1 MSAGEPRAQA
11 PTQALGLKSVLR
23 LLVALRFRLASRRL
37 APRGALLGATFSALL
52 ALTLALAA
60 GWGSYR
66 LFAGPLARGG
76 PIWLDFGLALFSFLL
91 GLFWLLWPVVAAQI
105 DEAYELSRYFV
116 YPVRPRTLYLAQTLI
131 ALVEPATLLFA
142 APLVGMVIGL
152 GAARGLPLAPGLLL
166 LLGYTLLC
174 LAGGRLLAN
183 LLLGVLSSRRSGE
196 LLLGAV
202 LALLLLSFLLPPVDA
217 SWLTR
222 RLGGFGANPADL
234 RLLSRATL
242 SMRQTPF
249 GWLAVGLDAV
259 RYGAALS
266 AFVALAK
273 LLALA
278 ALCWF
283 FGLRALER
291 FYRGGGARFWQR
303 GRQRGSQAQPTPQ
316 AATKPVH
323 AAPPAHTAPTHERDA
338 SPRPL
343 RALLAKEVR
352 LLAANPKA
360 RLLFFM
366 PFFLLILLKIVGA
379 PSLLAYLLG
388 PSWAASLL
396 TLVAL
401 YLLSVLAG
409 QFLVNGLGYEGAG
422 LWQHFLGPQ
431 PPWRWLVARNA
442 AQALFATLQ
451 LLGVATLIFAGLPG
465 ASFKGLLLPLC
476 AFALLLGLA
485 LGAGNLLSLLYPKRF
500 TASLARRD
508 RPAAASFLFMLVA
521 LGAGSAT
528 VYGLRLLAIYSGGDA
543 PILALP
549 VIGIFLYLASLP
561 TALGLQRQRKHQLL
575 EAIARRDA

>member
-1 MSAGEPRAQA
+1 MTAAQGPR
-11 PTQALGLKSVLR
+11 QALGLKTVLR

-37 APRGALLGATFSALL
+37 APCGAALGAGFSLLL
-52 ALTLALAA
+52 ALAVALAA
-60 GWGSYR
+60 SWGSYW

-76 PIWLDFGLALFSFLL
+76 TIWIDFGLALFSFLL

-116 YPVRPRTLYLAQTLI
+116 YPVRPRTLYLAQTII
-131 ALVEPATLLFA
+131 ALVEPATLLFV
-142 APLVGMVIGL
+142 APLVGMVVGL
-152 GAARGLPLAPGLLL
+152 GATRNLPLAPGLMLL
-166 LLGYTLLC
+166 IGYTLVC

-234 RLLSRATL
+234 RILARATL
-242 SMRQTPF
+242 SMRQTPL
-249 GWLAVGLDAV
+249 GWLAVGLDALGH
-259 RYGAALS
+259 GAALT
-266 AFVALAK
+266 ALVALAK
-273 LLALA
+273 MLALA
-278 ALCWF
+278 VLSWL

-291 FYRGGGARFWQR
+291 FYRGGGARFWR
-303 GRQRGSQAQPTPQ
+303 RRRQRPPTPE
-316 AATKPVH
+316 
-323 AAPPAHTAPTHERDA
+323 PPALTVTAPTHETGLA
-338 SPRPL
+338 PRPL
-343 RALLAKEVR
+343 RALLAKEMR

-396 TLVAL
+396 TIVAL

-431 PPWRWLVARNA
+431 PPWRWFVARNA

-451 LLGVATLIFAGLPG
+451 LVGVAILIFAGLPG
-465 ASFKGLLLPLC
+465 ASFDGLLLPLC

-508 RPAAASFLFMLVA
+508 RPAAASFLFMLLA
-521 LGAGSAT
+521 LGAGSAL
-528 VYGLRLLAIYSGGDA
+528 VYGLRLLAAHSGSDL
-543 PILALP
+543 PLLALP
-549 VIGIFLYLASLP
+549 PIGLSLYLASLP
-561 TALGLQRQRKHQLL
+561 LALGLQRQRKHLLL

>member
-1 MSAGEPRAQA
+1 MSTSEASRS
-11 PTQALGLKSVLR
+11 ALRLSVALR
-23 LLVALRFRLASRRL
+23 LLVGLRVRLASRRL
-37 APRGALLGATFSALL
+37 APTGAVVGTALSLLL
-52 ALTLALAA
+52 ALAVALAA
-60 GWGSYR
+60 GWGNYW
-66 LFAGPLARGG
+66 LFSGPLARGG

-131 ALVEPATLLFA
+131 AVVEPATLLFV
-142 APLVGMVIGL
+142 APLCGMIVGL
-152 GAARGLPLAPGLLL
+152 GAARGLSLTSALPLLAA
-166 LLGYTLLC
+166 YVALC

-183 LLLGVLSSRRSGE
+183 LLLGILSSRRSGE

-242 SMRQTPF
+242 SMRHTPL
-249 GWLAVGLDAV
+249 GWLAVGLDAATH
-259 RYGAALS
+259 GALLPALG
-266 AFVALAK
+266 ALTK
-273 LLALA
+273 MSVLA

-283 FGLRALER
+283 FGLRALKR

-303 GRQRGSQAQPTPQ
+303 GRKAATAPRSPAQTSSRAAPTTTAAATPTPL
-316 AATKPVH
+316 
-323 AAPPAHTAPTHERDA
+323 
-338 SPRPL
+338 S
-343 RALLAKEVR
+343 ALVRKEVR
-352 LLAANPKA
+352 LLGANPKA

-366 PFFLLILLKIVGA
+366 PLFLLILLKIVGA
-379 PSLLAYLLG
+379 PPLLAYLLG
-388 PSWAASLL
+388 PTWAASLL
-396 TLVAL
+396 TIVAL

-451 LLGVATLIFAGLPG
+451 LVGVAALIFVGLPG
-465 ASFKGLLLPLC
+465 AHVTGILLPLC
-476 AFALLLGLA
+476 AFAWLLGLA
-485 LGAGNLLSLLYPKRF
+485 LGAGNLLSMLYPKRF

-508 RPAAASFLFMLVA
+508 RPATASFLFMLLA
-521 LGAGSAT
+521 LSAGGAI
-528 VYGLRLLAIYSGGDA
+528 VYGLRLLAAHSGSDV
-543 PILALP
+543 PLLALP
-549 VIGIFLYLASLP
+549 LLGLLLYLASLP
-561 TALGLQRQRKHQLL
+561 LALGLQRQRKHLLL
-575 EAIARRDA
+575 ETIARRDA

>member
-1 MSAGEPRAQA
+1 MMSPSA
-11 PTQALGLKSVLR
+11 PAAALGLGSVVR

-37 APRGALLGATFSALL
+37 APRGAMLGATFSALL
-52 ALTLALAA
+52 ALTVALAA
-60 GWGSYR
+60 GWGSYQ

-116 YPVRPRTLYLAQTLI
+116 YPVRPRTLYLAQTII
-131 ALVEPATLLFA
+131 ALVEPATLLFV
-142 APLVGMVIGL
+142 APLVGMVVGL

-166 LLGYTLLC
+166 LIGYTLLC

-242 SMRQTPF
+242 SMRQTPL
-249 GWLAVGLDAV
+249 GWLAVGLDAL
-259 RYGAALS
+259 RQGAALP
-266 AFVALAK
+266 AFAALAK

-278 ALCWF
+278 VLCWF

-303 GRQRGSQAQPTPQ
+303 GRQRGSQAQPAPAE
-316 AATKPVH
+316 AAESVH
-323 AAPPAHTAPTHERDA
+323 ASPTHERGA
-338 SPRPL
+338 APRPL

-396 TLVAL
+396 TIVAL

-442 AQALFATLQ
+442 AQTLFATLQ
-451 LLGVATLIFAGLPG
+451 LVGVATLIFAGLPG
-465 ASFKGLLLPLC
+465 ASLEGLLLPLC

-485 LGAGNLLSLLYPKRF
+485 LATGNVLSLLYPKRF

-508 RPAAASFLFMLVA
+508 RPAAASFLFMLLA
-521 LGAGSAT
+521 LGAGSAI
-528 VYGLRLLAIYSGGDA
+528 VYGLRLLAVHSGSDA
-543 PILALP
+543 PLWALP
-549 VIGIFLYLASLP
+549 IIGLSAYLASLP
-561 TALGLQRQRKHQLL
+561 LALGLQRQRKHLLL